1 MKVKNLNNS
10 SVKTKKLIRNA
21 FAELIQ
27 EHKELS
33 KVTVSEL
40 VKRADINRGT
50 FYNHYDSIYDVAE
63 EFESEVFKVLLE
75 DTKPLVSIEDI
86 YVYLDDIISY
96 LKENEEIYRLLLS
109 SKEPLIFLERLKHS
123 ILDKLYTFL
132 STKTKLAKSNSL
144 KFDITFYTDGIV
156 NQVLKFFNG
165 SSEYT
170 LDEISA
176 YSKRIFNIL
185 FNEKN
190 PL

>member
-63 EFESEVFKVLLE
+63 EFESEVFKILLE

>member
-1 MKVKNLNNS
+1 M
-10 SVKTKKLIRNA
+10 
-21 FAELIQ
+21 
-27 EHKELS
+27 
-33 KVTVSEL
+33 
-40 VKRADINRGT
+40 
-50 FYNHYDSIYDVAE
+50 
-63 EFESEVFKVLLE
+63 
-75 DTKPLVSIEDI
+75 
-86 YVYLDDIISY
+86 YLDDIISY

-123 ILDKLYTFL
+123 ILNKLYTFL
-132 STKTKLAKSNSL
+132 STKTKLAKSDSL

-185 FNEKN
+185 FNKKAE
-190 PL
+190 

>member
-132 STKTKLAKSNSL
+132 STKTKLAKSDSL

>member
-1 MKVKNLNNS
+1 MNLAAWFCVFSMLPSFKSTNFAFVSNS
-10 SVKTKKLIRNA
+10 S
-21 FAELIQ
+21 
-27 EHKELS
+27 
-33 KVTVSEL
+33 
-40 VKRADINRGT
+40 
-50 FYNHYDSIYDVAE
+50 
-63 EFESEVFKVLLE
+63 
-75 DTKPLVSIEDI
+75 
-86 YVYLDDIISY
+86 
-96 LKENEEIYRLLLS
+96 
-109 SKEPLIFLERLKHS
+109 
-123 ILDKLYTFL
+123 LYTFL

>member
-96 LKENEEIYRLLLS
+96 LKENEEIYKLLLS

-123 ILDKLYTFL
+123 ILDKLYIFL

-185 FNEKN
+185 FNE
-190 PL
+190 